1 MNPEL
6 TQMTE
11 LAEKDMEH
19 CYNYSVYLK
28 ICRDMVDVK
37 KHPNQTSRDGKIQC
51 IR

>member
-6 TQMTE
+6 TQMIE

-19 CYNYSVYLK
+19 YSVYLK